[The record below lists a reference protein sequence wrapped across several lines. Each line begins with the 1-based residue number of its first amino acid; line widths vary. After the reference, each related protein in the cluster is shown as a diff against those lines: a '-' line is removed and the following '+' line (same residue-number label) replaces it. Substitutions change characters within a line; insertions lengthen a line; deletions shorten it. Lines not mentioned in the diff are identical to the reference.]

1 MAKSIIQTKQ
11 APAAIGPYSQ
21 AIKVGNLLFVSG
33 QIPIDPETG
42 TVIIGGIEAST
53 HRVMKNIEAILEAA
67 DYGFDNVVKTTIF
80 IKSMDDFSKINAV
93 YASYFTGKYPA
104 RETVEVS
111 GLPKDVEIEISVIA
125 ALD

>member
-1 MAKSIIQTKQ
+1 MAKSIIQTNK

-21 AIKVGNLLFVSG
+21 AVKVGNLLFISG

-42 TVIIGGIEAST
+42 TVIIGGIEAAT
-53 HRVMKNIEAILEAA
+53 HRVMKNIEAILDAA
-67 DYGFDNVVKTTIF
+67 DYTLGHVVKTTIF
-80 IKSMDDFSKINAV
+80 IKSMDDFAKINAV
-93 YASYFTGKYPA
+93 YASYFNGKYPA

-125 ALD
+125 SLE

>member
-21 AIKVGNLLFVSG
+21 AVKVGNLLFVSG

-42 TVIIGGIEAST
+42 TVIIGGIEAAT

-67 DYGFDNVVKTTIF
+67 EAGFDQVVKTTIF
-80 IKSMDDFSKINAV
+80 IKSMEDFAKINAV

-111 GLPKDVEIEISVIA
+111 RLPKDVEIEISIIA
-125 ALD
+125 SLG

>member
-21 AIKVGNLLFVSG
+21 AVKVGNLLFVSG

-42 TVIIGGIEAST
+42 TVIIGGIEAAT

-67 DYGFDNVVKTTIF
+67 EASFDQVVKTTIF
-80 IKSMDDFSKINAV
+80 IKSMEDFAKINAV

-111 GLPKDVEIEISVIA
+111 RLPKDVEIEISIIA
-125 ALD
+125 SLE